1 MINYNILE
9 KKRKFDNNEIN
20 VTDLTNEELTEI
32 NKLYKKEIEEIQ
44 IQIKHKILKLAQN
57 KNTF

>member
-1 MINYNILE
+1 MIYYNILE